1 MPQIRLIGPNGE
13 QMGVVTPQ
21 EGLKVA
27 QESGLDLVEV
37 APGVSPPVCRV
48 MDYSKYKYEQ
58 KKKERQ
64 SHKHQKLF
72 QTKEIKIKP
81 KIGEHDYQ
89 VKLDHLKKF
98 LTKGHRVKVTLT
110 FRGREMAHQDLGKR
124 VLERLTSDALSNGTV
139 EKPAVT
145 EGRNVIMIFAPK

>member
-1 MPQIRLIGPNGE
+1 VPQIRLIGAGGE
-13 QMGVVTPQ
+13 QLGIVTPQ
-21 EGLKVA
+21 EGLRIA

-37 APGVSPPVCRV
+37 APTVSPPVCRV

-58 KKKERQ
+58 EKKERQ
-64 SHKHQKLF
+64 AHKHQKIF

-81 KIGEHDYQ
+81 NIEEHDYQ
-89 VKLDHLKKF
+89 VKLAYLKKF

-110 FRGREMAHQDLGKR
+110 YRGREMAHQEIGRR
-124 VLERLTSDALSNGTV
+124 VLERLTNDALVCGII